1 MAGGRSSV
9 PRNAGG
15 YPEIIAALNRITT
28 PANVRKIT
36 GENWFRV
43 LDTAKA

>member
-1 MAGGRSSV
+1 LLGAGALALAAPAIICRS
-9 PRNAGG
+9 PARAQT
-15 YPEIIAALNRITT
+15 AT
-28 PANVRKIT
+28 PVLMDGP

>member
-1 MAGGRSSV
+1 V
-9 PRNAGG
+9 PRNAAG
-15 YPEIIAALNRITT
+15 YPELVAALDRITT

-43 LDTAKA
+43 LDQAKA